1 MTGKDLTDLLHDA
14 VGEPPR
20 AIVADSILRRARQR
34 RLARTSAVVSSA
46 ALAVAAVVVLPSL
59 LTGRPAAGP
68 DAPVGVASGN
78 QSSSSTFVAEYR
90 YGSGDTGGGRGTF
103 LSLFDAQSGKHL
115 RDLQHFDEG
124 GQVRLA
130 GFSRTA
136 DGSVIYAT
144 ARGPYYRS
152 NVNGGDPRPGSCG
165 GTVHQLDARTGR
177 TKTLFSVGKDWTV
190 QAPVVSPD
198 GRSIAYLSQ
207 ACTAMFDARV
217 VVRDL
222 AAGTERHVWAPRT
235 SAGSVRWRSDGRQ
248 LVFTVMYPSQR
259 TGTDVPSYVVV
270 PSSADGAQPSSAVRR
285 APDPGCVVENAL
297 YSPSG
302 IQLVE
307 GCPNIVTAPAR
318 LVQLVGDGPAVA
330 WRTSTALCPNGM
342 TAAYDPQGRLLVTST
357 TSCGGAGAPVDVVQ
371 MWNGQHSRE
380 VGRYTNPQQ
389 FVSAAT

>member
-20 AIVADSILRRARQR
+20 AIVAETVLRRARQR
-34 RLARTSAVVSSA
+34 HFARTSAVVSSA
-46 ALAVAAVVVLPSL
+46 ALAVAAVVLPSL
-59 LTGRPAAGP
+59 LTGGPAAGP
-68 DAPVGVASGN
+68 DARGGAASGN
-78 QSSSSTFVAEYR
+78 PSQSNTFVAEYR

-115 RDLQHFDEG
+115 RDLQHFAEG

-136 DGSVIYAT
+136 GGSVIYAT

-152 NVNGGDPRPGSCG
+152 NVSGGDPRPGSCG
-165 GTVHQLDARTGR
+165 GTVYQLDARTGR

-190 QAPVVSPD
+190 GSPVMSPN

-222 AAGTERHVWAPRT
+222 AAGTERQVWAPRT
-235 SAGSVRWRSDGRQ
+235 SATTVRWRSDGRQ
-248 LVFTVMYPSQR
+248 LVFAVMYPSQR
-259 TGTDVPSYVVV
+259 TGSDEPGYVVV
-270 PSSADGAQPSSAVRR
+270 PASADGAQPSSAVRR
-285 APDPGCVVENAL
+285 APDRGCVVENAL
-297 YSPSG
+297 YSSSG
-302 IQLVE
+302 IQIVE
-307 GCPNIVTAPAR
+307 GCPNIVTPPAR

-330 WRTSTALCPNGM
+330 WRASTALCPNGM

-357 TSCGGAGAPVDVVQ
+357 TSCGGAHAPVDVVQ
-371 MWNGQHSRE
+371 MWNGKHSRE
-380 VGRYTNPQQ
+380 VARYTNPQQ